1 MGDRVRVF
9 MGMLG
14 RGSWLTHP
22 VCLGIQGSDPAVM
35 EGPGHDPGTL
45 PDIFADHQFSS
56 GRCPL
61 QEGGQDS
68 FRFPRQKPNSCP
80 LKKERECTGSFLG
93 KQFQE
98 WLDSGIQQSYLFCL
112 ALFHKQALHTWQ
124 GRRLLLG
131 DPDSCAPRSAINTTC
146 LSPRLKCRSR
156 RGAQAPRDAGQMS
169 AWRKAI

>member
-1 MGDRVRVF
+1 

-61 QEGGQDS
+61 QEAGQGS

-98 WLDSGIQQSYLFCL
+98 SVTALTKRIHLFIYLN
-112 ALFHKQALHTWQ
+112 LFFFLEREHE
-124 GRRLLLG
+124 LG
-131 DPDSCAPRSAINTTC
+131 
-146 LSPRLKCRSR
+146 
-156 RGAQAPRDAGQMS
+156 RGAEKEGDRESQAGSTVSTEPNVGLELTSREIMT
-169 AWRKAI
+169 